1 MNKIVT
7 LMSLLINLIITFG
20 STFAQDIDVIV
31 HRTYIDSTLGSEM
44 VFDFEVINISQFQQT
59 VFEVRTINNLPSNWQ
74 SSLCFGVNCFSPS
87 LDSIATTPPL
97 GDPLEPGDTLITSL
111 HVYAL
116 TNDGTADVQIQVGTF
131 LNPTDR
137 ITLDFIATTIPT
149 SLETENTLVTDYYL
163 AQNYPNPFNPSTKI
177 RYSIPSVIASETKQS
192 ANVTLKVY
200 DILGNE
206 VTTLVNEEKPAG
218 VYEVEFNAR
227 NLSSGIYFYKLSS
240 GSFTET
246 KKMTVIK

>member
-131 LNPTDR
+131 LNPMDR

-177 RYSIPSVIASETKQS
+177 NFGLKKST
-192 ANVTLKVY
+192 NVEINVY
-200 DILGNE
+200 NILGNK
-206 VTTLVNEEKPAG
+206 VATLVNEFKPAG
-218 VYEVEFNAR
+218 NHSVLFNAK
-227 NLSSGIYFYKLSS
+227 NLSSGIYFYKIVTNE
-240 GSFTET
+240 FVQTR
-246 KKMTVIK
+246 KMLMLK